1 MISYVIYFFVFVIL
15 SFVIYLAAKA
25 VKRGL
30 DAKNV
35 NKNFNDDFEK
45 DVEKNNKNG
54 WFYKSIKRNK
64 KIFDNGTV
72 NEEEFKKVKKKLFD
86 T

>member
-15 SFVIYLAAKA
+15 SFIIYLAAKA

-54 WFYKSIKRNK
+54 
-64 KIFDNGTV
+64 
-72 NEEEFKKVKKKLFD
+72 
-86 T
+86 

>member
-15 SFVIYLAAKA
+15 SFVIYLAAEA

-54 WFYKSIKRNK
+54 
-64 KIFDNGTV
+64 
-72 NEEEFKKVKKKLFD
+72 
-86 T
+86 